1 MIGVVIVDDHPV
13 FRDGLRFTLSRAAD
27 IDVLG
32 ECVSGDEV
40 PEAVERLDPDVLLM
54 DLAMPGV
61 DGLTATR
68 SLTARGARPAVLV
81 MTMSDDDAN
90 VLAAIRAGAR
100 GYLLKGAEA
109 EHVTGA
115 VRAVAQGQAVFGAAL
130 AGRMLELFA
139 LPRQAPGAG
148 AARVGTANGGT
159 SGHLTTPL
167 TPLSPRE
174 QEVLTYVADG
184 LSNQQIADVMVISPI
199 TVRNHVSNILSKLQ
213 VATRRDAMLFALRA
227 DDTAP

>member
-13 FRDGLRFTLSRAAD
+13 FRDGLRFTLSQAAD
-27 IDVLG
+27 IHVLG

-40 PEAVERLDPDVLLM
+40 PEAVERLDPDVVLM
-54 DLAMPGV
+54 DLAMPRV

-68 SLTARGARPAVLV
+68 RLTAQAARAAVLV

-139 LPRQAPGAG
+139 SPHQ
-148 AARVGTANGGT
+148 TSDGGVA
-159 SGHLTTPL
+159 SSATTPL
-167 TPLSPRE
+167 TALSPRE
-174 QEVLTYVADG
+174 NEVLTHVAAG

-199 TVRNHVSNILSKLQ
+199 TVRNHVSSILSKLQ
-213 VATRRDAMLFALRA
+213 VATRRDAMLVALRA
-227 DDTAP
+227 DDTNP

>member
-27 IDVLG
+27 IEVLG
-32 ECVSGDEV
+32 ECGSGDEV
-40 PEAVERLDPDVLLM
+40 PEAVERLDPDVVLM

-61 DGLTATR
+61 DGLTAAR
-68 SLTARGARPAVLV
+68 RLTTRGARPAVLV

-139 LPRQAPGAG
+139 SPHQTPGSG
-148 AARVGTANGGT
+148 EVGGTAR
-159 SGHLTTPL
+159 SAATPL

-174 QEVLTYVADG
+174 QEVLTYVAEG

-199 TVRNHVSNILSKLQ
+199 TVRNHVSSILSKLQ
-213 VATRRDAMLFALRA
+213 VATRRDAMLFALGA
-227 DDTAP
+227 HDTAP

>member
-13 FRDGLRFTLSRAAD
+13 FRDGLRFTLSQARD

-40 PEAVERLDPDVLLM
+40 PAAVERLDPDVVLM

-61 DGLTATR
+61 DGLTATSR
-68 SLTARGARPAVLV
+68 LTARGGRPAVLV

-130 AGRMLELFA
+130 AERMLELFA
-139 LPRQAPGAG
+139 LPHRSSGGDTQGGGVARGGA
-148 AARVGTANGGT
+148 RTA
-159 SGHLTTPL
+159 TTPL

-174 QEVLTYVADG
+174 QEVLTYVAGG
-184 LSNQQIADVMVISPI
+184 LSNQQIADAMVISPI
-199 TVRNHVSNILSKLQ
+199 TVRNHVSSILSKLQ

-227 DDTAP
+227 DDTEP

>member
-13 FRDGLRFTLSRAAD
+13 FRDGLRFTLSQAGD

-32 ECVSGDEV
+32 ECMSGDEV
-40 PEAVERLDPDVLLM
+40 LAAVERLDPDVVLM

-68 SLTARGARPAVLV
+68 NLTTRGARPAVLV

-139 LPRQAPGAG
+139 LPHQTQRGDAAGGGVAPGG
-148 AARVGTANGGT
+148 AARNA
-159 SGHLTTPL
+159 TTPL

-174 QEVLTYVADG
+174 QEVLTYVASG
-184 LSNQQIADVMVISPI
+184 LSNQQIADAMVISPI
-199 TVRNHVSNILSKLQ
+199 TVRNHVSSILSKLQ
-213 VATRRDAMLFALRA
+213 VATRRDAMLFVLRA
-227 DDTAP
+227 DDSAT

>member
-13 FRDGLRFTLSRAAD
+13 FRDGLRFTLSQAAD
-27 IDVLG
+27 INVLG
-32 ECVSGDEV
+32 ECMSGDEV
-40 PEAVERLDPDVLLM
+40 PAIVERLDPDVVLM

-68 SLTARGARPAVLV
+68 NLTTRGARPAVLV

-139 LPRQAPGAG
+139 VPHQTQGG
-148 AARVGTANGGT
+148 GTAGGGVART
-159 SGHLTTPL
+159 GTTPL

-174 QEVLTYVADG
+174 QEVLTFVAGG
-184 LSNQQIADVMVISPI
+184 LSNQQIADAMVISPI
-199 TVRNHVSNILSKLQ
+199 TVRNHVSSILSKLQ

-227 DDTAP
+227 DETAP